1 MSTSLIL
8 LRSRPPRGI
17 VARCREGG
25 AGCGTRERDATHVT
39 SPGGGGEPSRGTK
52 TAGRSDRSVEGVKPE
67 MPRGAPSWRG
77 ASADAPGPGDPG
89 PPGVIVRAVR
99 RNPDNASSRRVTP
112 SLGKGKRDG
121 PTPSPIKPGGE
132 TAWLYDFEYVSDC
145 TRRSPGKRGRLRADE
160 RNASGAAIHV
170 AFHTACTP
178 TPTLD
183 SCHQLRDRPH
193 SAYASRKKSQ
203 DQFR

>member
-1 MSTSLIL
+1 M
-8 LRSRPPRGI
+8 RR
-17 VARCREGG
+17 REGG
-25 AGCGTRERDATHVT
+25 TGCGTRERGQRKAT

-112 SLGKGKRDG
+112 LMGKEKETGLPRARPKGGASDALAFCSVGSHAGRGRGGDANSPAGRSTKGEQNERLGLRNSGTGR
-121 PTPSPIKPGGE
+121 TPSG
-132 TAWLYDFEYVSDC
+132 D
-145 TRRSPGKRGRLRADE
+145 RALSHCC
-160 RNASGAAIHV
+160 AMI
-170 AFHTACTP
+170 
-178 TPTLD
+178 
-183 SCHQLRDRPH
+183 
-193 SAYASRKKSQ
+193 
-203 DQFR
+203 